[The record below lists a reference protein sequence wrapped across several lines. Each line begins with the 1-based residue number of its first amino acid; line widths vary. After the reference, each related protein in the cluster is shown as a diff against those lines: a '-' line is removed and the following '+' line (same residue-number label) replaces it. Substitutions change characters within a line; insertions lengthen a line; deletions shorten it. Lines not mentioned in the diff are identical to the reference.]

1 MVKVKAALGA
11 KREAKER
18 QKTGKQGRSKS
29 TWRYGG
35 AGPRHKEVIGPVHI
49 CTYLYYMHNN
59 CTERSGVVHPV
70 GGRRRVKAGSV
81 SLCWPGVSLELA
93 CISL

>member
-1 MVKVKAALGA
+1 
-11 KREAKER
+11 
-18 QKTGKQGRSKS
+18 
-29 TWRYGG
+29 
-35 AGPRHKEVIGPVHI
+35 VIGPVHI

-59 CTERSGVVHPV
+59 CTERIGVVHPV